1 MQTNI
6 TSTVKAKLE
15 ADNTRRR
22 WLPTILY
29 SLLALLVLGVISFAV
44 FRPILVL
51 PRIRLA
57 PGFVFN
63 NQNGEIVT
71 NEDFRGQFTLYS
83 FTYTQCE
90 QDGCPLSAA
99 QINEVHQVLNEIVP
113 ADMEFGLVTIS
124 IDPEQDTADVL
135 AKHMDTLDTAEN
147 AAVPWVFASG
157 ETLRTKYV
165 VGGGF
170 RVYYDQDGSTGMRF
184 TPRYVLVD
192 PSGIIRAEYGTAAL
206 DFDILHRD
214 IDLLAEEMRNSDGLG
229 RYGYEAAH
237 LFVCYP

>member
-1 MQTNI
+1 
-6 TSTVKAKLE
+6 
-15 ADNTRRR
+15 
-22 WLPTILY
+22 
-29 SLLALLVLGVISFAV
+29 ALLVLGVILFAV

-63 NQNGEIVT
+63 NQYGEAVT

-90 QDGCPLSAA
+90 QDNCPLSAA
-99 QINEVHQVLNEIVP
+99 QISEVHQILNEIVP
-113 ADMEFGLVTIS
+113 SDMDFGLVTIS
-124 IDPEQDTADVL
+124 IDPEEDTADVL
-135 AKHMDTLDTAEN
+135 AEHMATLDVAEN
-147 AAVPWVFASG
+147 TAVPWVFASG
-157 ETLRTKYV
+157 EALRTKYV

-170 RVYYDQDGSTGMRF
+170 RVYYDKDSSTGMRF

-192 PSGIIRAEYGTAAL
+192 PAGIIRAEYGTAVL

-214 IDLLAEEMRNSDGLG
+214 IDLLVEEMRNSSGLG